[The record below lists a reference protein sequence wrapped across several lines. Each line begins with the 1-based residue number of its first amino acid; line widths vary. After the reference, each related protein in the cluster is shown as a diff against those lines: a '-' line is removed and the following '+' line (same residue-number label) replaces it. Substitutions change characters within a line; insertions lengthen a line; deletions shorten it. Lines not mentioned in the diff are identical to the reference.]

1 MCNLLDKS
9 AYLYEFHQQLL
20 VATICSLSVTCS
32 IVDIVDNIGFL
43 AFCKILWVLLLWRL
57 AAQKNPFFSS
67 SNPPRPPPGTDAE
80 IYAVTKLGCFTEV
93 LGGMVLNL
101 G

>member
-9 AYLYEFHQQLL
+9 AYLCEFHQQLL
-20 VATICSLSVTCS
+20 VATICSLSVTCR
-32 IVDIVDNIGFL
+32 IVHILDNIGFI

-57 AAQKNPFFSS
+57 AAQKKSLFLSS
-67 SNPPRPPPGTDAE
+67 SISSSPLETDAE

>member
-1 MCNLLDKS
+1 MCTLLDKS
-9 AYLYEFHQQLL
+9 AYLCEFHQQLL

-32 IVDIVDNIGFL
+32 IADILDNIGFI
-43 AFCKILWVLLLWRL
+43 AFCKIVWVLLLWRL
-57 AAQKNPFFSS
+57 AAQKNPFLSS
-67 SNPPRPPPGTDAE
+67 SISPSPLWTDAE
-80 IYAVTKLGCFTEV
+80 IYAVTKLGCFTKV